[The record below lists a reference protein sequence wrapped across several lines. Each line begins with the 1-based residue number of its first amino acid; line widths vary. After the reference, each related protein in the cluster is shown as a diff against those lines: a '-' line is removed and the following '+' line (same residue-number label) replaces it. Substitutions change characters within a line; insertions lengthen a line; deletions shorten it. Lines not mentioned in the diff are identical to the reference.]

1 MINISGKIYIK
12 VALSIAIGAIGTSL
26 VTSVLLYFSAVN
38 SEQSKAEALIEQ
50 IGATIR
56 STASIA
62 LYVQDEEL
70 GQEIVQGLVI
80 NDLIA
85 GAQLTDS
92 LSLNVSFGD
101 LADMDGLIHTNVQH
115 PFIPEQSIGQLLI
128 HPNRNY
134 IQSIA
139 RQKATNDALLLLLYS
154 AIVALFVSILVH
166 KLLTQPIQN
175 LTASFLKIDPRNT
188 QTMRTLIHYDNDEIG
203 QLVQGIN
210 DLMGELKLTLENE
223 TDLRKKTQALESK
236 FRLIFE
242 QASAGICLINSD
254 NIVTAANPAFY
265 HIQPSSSESTP
276 FIDLFENSNQ
286 LESLLLR
293 MRSEES
299 VNHLSID
306 LKCKSNDGAV
316 NKWVHCLFSRITN
329 QRAQQRDIDSNSEEP
344 IIEVIMYDVTSR
356 AEKELK
362 TRFEAD
368 HDALTHLK
376 NRRAGEFE
384 IDNLLQTVNLLDLSL
399 IIFMIDLD
407 KFKPVNDTYGH
418 DSGDRVLIEVSKR
431 LQSVF
436 NGKNELCS
444 RWGGDEF
451 VTAFVVNSVN
461 MDEITALAQST
472 LSSLSH
478 PIEISDEISCEIGG
492 SIGVV
497 IAPQHANNIKELLA
511 CADKTMYKVKE
522 SGRGHFKVYDPNWK

>member
-188 QTMRTLIHYDNDEIG
+188 QTMRTLI
-203 QLVQGIN
+203 QV
-210 DLMGELKLTLENE
+210 
-223 TDLRKKTQALESK
+223 
-236 FRLIFE
+236 
-242 QASAGICLINSD
+242 
-254 NIVTAANPAFY
+254 
-265 HIQPSSSESTP
+265 
-276 FIDLFENSNQ
+276 
-286 LESLLLR
+286 
-293 MRSEES
+293 
-299 VNHLSID
+299 
-306 LKCKSNDGAV
+306 
-316 NKWVHCLFSRITN
+316 
-329 QRAQQRDIDSNSEEP
+329 
-344 IIEVIMYDVTSR
+344 
-356 AEKELK
+356 
-362 TRFEAD
+362 
-368 HDALTHLK
+368 
-376 NRRAGEFE
+376 
-384 IDNLLQTVNLLDLSL
+384 
-399 IIFMIDLD
+399 
-407 KFKPVNDTYGH
+407 
-418 DSGDRVLIEVSKR
+418 
-431 LQSVF
+431 
-436 NGKNELCS
+436 
-444 RWGGDEF
+444 
-451 VTAFVVNSVN
+451 
-461 MDEITALAQST
+461 
-472 LSSLSH
+472 
-478 PIEISDEISCEIGG
+478 
-492 SIGVV
+492 
-497 IAPQHANNIKELLA
+497 
-511 CADKTMYKVKE
+511 
-522 SGRGHFKVYDPNWK
+522 